1 MKKTISIILALSGL
15 LVLLPGAKAQNMS
28 DMCINEVLVIN
39 TDDYMDNFGHRSGWL
54 ELFNTSYGTV
64 DIGGCY
70 LTNDPGNLT
79 KYMIPRGDVLTKVK
93 PRQHILFWADSIPAR
108 GTFHLNFKLEN
119 SDEVY
124 LVSSDG
130 TTIIDKIS
138 IPKNDIEANVS
149 YGRFKDGIT
158 VHKEDGNIDKGQTW
172 GILDKTTPSSANFGA
187 GIEQPGMKLKEMDP
201 YGVIMALTSMSI
213 VFLSLI
219 FLYLVF
225 KHIGK
230 YNVNKSKARALA
242 ASAGMNKK
250 TLTDTDEVPGEVY
263 AAIAAALHSYF
274 RDDETHDLEN
284 TVLTIDKV
292 KRNYSPWSSKIYT
305 LRETPQKK

>member
-15 LVLLPGAKAQNMS
+15 LMFMPGAKAQNMS
-28 DMCINEVLVIN
+28 DMCINEVLVVN

-138 IPKNDIEANVS
+138 IPLNEIEANIS

-158 VHKEDGNIDKGQTW
+158 LYKEDGSIDSEQTW
-172 GILDKTTPSSANFGA
+172 GTLKQTTPNSSNYGA
-187 GIEQPGMKLKEMDP
+187 GTEQPGMKLKEMDP
-201 YGVIMALTSMSI
+201 YGAIMSITSMSI

-242 ASAGMNKK
+242 VSAGMGKK
-250 TLTDTDEVPGEVY
+250 SLTDTDEIPGEVY
-263 AAIAAALHSYF
+263 AAIATALHAYF
-274 RDDETHDLEN
+274 QDDETHDLEN